1 MQIKVLGS
9 GCSKCHS
16 TIGIIERAAQASGVD
31 VQIVKVE
38 NPDEIKRS
46 GVRATPAV
54 MIDGKVVHSG
64 GIPSRLEV
72 QTWLKQGPIGFL
84 NHPTRHLFFTGKG
97 GVGKTSLSTA
107 AALTLVDSGN
117 KVLLVSTDAASNLDE
132 MLGIELRNTP
142 VPVPGAPGLWVLNID
157 PDTAAESYRQRV
169 LAQMG
174 AGASE
179 AVRSTVSSRR
189 SALDGSPT
197 PSAPHACPRPAS
209 RRTRRALRAA
219 R

>member
-1 MQIKVLGS
+1 MFKDSLKRNPAQAACQSTQEEESEMEIKVLGS
-9 GCSKCHS
+9 GCSKCRI
-16 TIGIIERAAQASGVD
+16 TIGIIELAARDAAVD

-38 NPDEIKRS
+38 NPDEIKHA

-64 GIPSRLEV
+64 GIPSHEAV
-72 QTWLKQGPIGFL
+72 QTWLKPGPIGFL

-107 AALTLVDSGN
+107 AALTLADAGK

-142 VPVPGAPGLWVLNID
+142 VPVPGAPGLSVLNID

-169 LAQMG
+169 QAQMG
-174 AGASE
+174 TGASAE
-179 AVRSTVSSRR
+179 ELSTVREQ
-189 SALDGSPT
+189 
-197 PSAPHACPRPAS
+197 
-209 RRTRRALRAA
+209 
-219 R
+219 